1 MKKFFVLTLLLVLMP
16 LYAQYTEIE
25 IFSQYYTNI
34 TLCSNKNQS
43 YVLINNGYAD
53 FPEYLIIFG
62 DTNYTPRQVYG
73 EILLTYYNIKHKK
86 REIRMYNGEPYT
98 YYLDNSEEEISFL
111 RALTDTFILEEYDS
125 FSYIDKNSS
134 KEESIKFY
142 DEFEGSNKEESIG
155 SNAGI
160 LMKIKGN
167 DFMDLL
173 IQIK

>member
-1 MKKFFVLTLLLVLMP
+1 MKKFFSLVLLLVLMP

-25 IFSQYYTNI
+25 VFSQYYTNV
-34 TLCSNKNQS
+34 TLCSDKKQS
-43 YVLINNGYAD
+43 YVLINNGYED

-62 DTNYTPRQVYG
+62 DDKYTPRQVYV

-111 RALTDTFILEEYDS
+111 RALTDSFNLEEYES
-125 FSYIDKNSS
+125 FAYLDKNSS

-142 DEFEGSNKEESIG
+142 DEFEGENKEDSIG

-160 LMKIKGN
+160 LMKIKSS
-167 DFMDLL
+167 DFIDLL
-173 IQIK
+173 SKIK